1 MCKLVAANANA
12 IAIAGT
18 LIAAMPAS
26 AQQHAHAHGRLA
38 LDVAVDAQSIT
49 VQIES
54 PLDSFVGFERAPR
67 TDAERKRVADMV
79 ARLNA
84 ADRLLQVQVDPRTE
98 CELSKVELESAT
110 LGLGRAKKPSEKPA
124 GDSEHADIDITAI
137 FACAKAADARFIDT
151 KRLFD
156 TFKGIRTI
164 DAQVASA
171 QGQSKRVLRPDSARL
186 SWGR

>member
-1 MCKLVAANANA
+1 MRKLMAANA
-12 IAIAGT
+12 IAIAST

-79 ARLNA
+79 AQLNA
-84 ADRLLQVQVDPRTE
+84 ADRLLQVDPRAE
-98 CELSKVELESAT
+98 CKLSKVELESAT
-110 LGLGRAKKPSEKPA
+110 LGLGATKKPSEKPA

-156 TFKGIRTI
+156 AFKGIRTI

-171 QGQSKRVLRPDSARL
+171 QGQAKRVLRPDSARL

>member
-1 MCKLVAANANA
+1 MRKLVAANANA
-12 IAIAGT
+12 IAIAST
-18 LIAAMPAS
+18 LIAAMQAS

-38 LDVAVDAQSIT
+38 LDVAIDAQSIT

-67 TDAERKRVADMV
+67 TEAERKRVADMV

-84 ADRLLQVQVDPRTE
+84 ADRLLQVDPRAE
-98 CELSKVELESAT
+98 CKLSKVELESAT
-110 LGLGRAKKPSEKPA
+110 LGLGGTKKPPEKPA
-124 GDSEHADIDITAI
+124 GDEHADIDITAI
-137 FACAKAADARFIDT
+137 FACPKAADARFIDT
-151 KRLFD
+151 KSLFD
-156 TFKGIRTI
+156 AFKGIRTI

-171 QGQSKRVLRPDSARL
+171 QGQAKRVLRPESARL